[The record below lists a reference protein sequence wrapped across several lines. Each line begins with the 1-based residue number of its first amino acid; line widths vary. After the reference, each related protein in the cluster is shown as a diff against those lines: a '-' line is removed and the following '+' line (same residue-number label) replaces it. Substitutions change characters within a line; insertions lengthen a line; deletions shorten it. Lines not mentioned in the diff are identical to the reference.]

1 MRNQSNCTEVC
12 LNRGSV
18 SLAAF
23 IGLREKPAG
32 KTTTAKTP
40 AQELRAARLQGIQAG
55 AGEQVVWLWLAG
67 SALATLA
74 LSFLA

>member
-1 MRNQSNCTEVC
+1 MRNQSTCTELC
-12 LNRGSV
+12 LNRGAV
-18 SLAAF
+18 SLGAF
-23 IGLREKPAG
+23 IGLCEKPPG
-32 KTTTAKTP
+32 KATAALTP
-40 AQELRAARLQGIQAG
+40 AQELRAARLQGVQAS